1 MMNTAAF
8 TIRLKKI
15 LEFYNLSA
23 ASFAE
28 SIAVPRSSISHIL
41 SGRNKPSLDFVL
53 KITKSYPEVD
63 LYWLLE
69 DKGTF
74 PRQDYERD
82 QNESSVLKQSARIAT
97 VSKSSPPSTPSLFE
111 ATQNG
116 NTPETAINE
125 AGSLKEHNEESES
138 ILKHASKELDRI
150 VMFYKDGTFEE
161 FTKK

>member
-1 MMNTAAF
+1 MNTATF

-28 SIAVPRSSISHIL
+28 SISVPRSSISHIL

-82 QNESSVLKQSARIAT
+82 PNESSVLKQSARITT

-111 ATQNG
+111 SSQKSDIL
-116 NTPETAINE
+116 ETDINK
-125 AGSLKEHNEESES
+125 ADTLKEENKESKP
-138 ILKHASKELDRI
+138 IHKHVSKELDRI

-161 FTKK
+161 FKKK

>member
-1 MMNTAAF
+1 MNTSAF
-8 TIRLKKI
+8 TLRLKKI

-28 SIAVPRSSISHIL
+28 SISVPRSSISHIL

-69 DKGTF
+69 NKGTF
-74 PRQDYERD
+74 PLENYERD
-82 QNESSVLKQSARIAT
+82 QNESSVLKQSARIET
-97 VSKSSPPSTPSLFE
+97 VKKSSPPSTPSLFE
-111 ATQNG
+111 STQNS
-116 NTPETAINE
+116 NLLETDKHE
-125 AGSLKEHNEESES
+125 AGTLNEQNEESES
-138 ILKHASKELDRI
+138 ILKHISKELDRI
-150 VMFYKDGTFEE
+150 VMFYTDGTFEE